1 MKIVVIGGTGL
12 IGSKT
17 VAILREGGHEVLAAS
32 PNTGVNSITGEG
44 LKEAMAGTQVVI
56 DLANSPSFED
66 KAVLE
71 FFETSGRNL
80 HAAEAAA
87 GVRHHIALSIV
98 GTDRTPDNGYFRAK
112 VAQEKLIETS
122 GIPYTI
128 IRSTQFLEFLG
139 AIAASS
145 ADGNMVRLSPGLFQ
159 PIAADDV
166 AAIVADVAL
175 AAPRNGIVEIA
186 GPERAPFNEIVAR
199 YLKAVGDPREVVSD
213 PEARYWGGRV
223 EERSLVP
230 LGEARLGRIGFDEW
244 LPHRDV
250 HCMVRQR
257 EFIFYDS
264 GYHRASPDAGA
275 KAISHRAGLQDVG
288 QLLALALR
296 DSGRTAGAVS
306 FQNSL
311 HPINLPALQ
320 PQANIRAMNFKDI
333 SNFGSGSALHIESH
347 GVKPVS
353 HPIRTIAQGLLA
365 ELNQLLNFLGS
376 STDLYRSHATSCLSV
391 TCYMMS
397 CYLCNPIYQAFVA

>member
-17 VAILREGGHEVLAAS
+17 VEILRQGGHEVVAAS
-32 PNTGVNSITGEG
+32 PKSGINSITGEG
-44 LKEAMAGTQVVI
+44 LQEAMAGAKVVI

-87 GVRHHIALSIV
+87 GVRHHVALSIV

-112 VAQEKLIETS
+112 VAQEKLIEAA
-122 GIPYTI
+122 GIPHTI
-128 IRSTQFLEFLG
+128 IRATQFLEFLG

-145 ADGNMVRLSPGLFQ
+145 ADGNKVRLSPGLFQ

-186 GPERAPFNEIVAR
+186 GPERAPFNEIIAR

-213 PEARYWGGRV
+213 PEARYWGGLV

-230 LGEARLGRIGFDEW
+230 LGEARLGRIGLDEW
-244 LPHRDV
+244 LR
-250 HCMVRQR
+250 RSR
-257 EFIFYDS
+257 
-264 GYHRASPDAGA
+264 AGA
-275 KAISHRAGLQDVG
+275 
-288 QLLALALR
+288 
-296 DSGRTAGAVS
+296 
-306 FQNSL
+306 
-311 HPINLPALQ
+311 
-320 PQANIRAMNFKDI
+320 
-333 SNFGSGSALHIESH
+333 
-347 GVKPVS
+347 
-353 HPIRTIAQGLLA
+353 
-365 ELNQLLNFLGS
+365 
-376 STDLYRSHATSCLSV
+376 
-391 TCYMMS
+391 
-397 CYLCNPIYQAFVA
+397 